1 MRRHHPP
8 KIESLCSPTN
18 EWMKSTDKNAR
29 QFYSVG
35 KWLLLGGK
43 WVDLEII
50 TLSEINQTREDKYLF
65 SITCGLLSETGMKVE
80 HESGRAYYVEKRR
93 GRQKI
98 IGKKCKIFHVFSHL
112 ENIHLNIHLYV

>member
-35 KWLLLGGK
+35 KWLLFGGK

-50 TLSEINQTREDKYLF
+50 TLSEINQTREDKFLF
-65 SITCGLLSETGMKVE
+65 SITCGLLSETGMNVE
-80 HESGRAYYVEKRR
+80 HGSGRATMWRKE
-93 GRQKI
+93 G
-98 IGKKCKIFHVFSHL
+98 GDKK
-112 ENIHLNIHLYV
+112 